1 MKNKDNIFVEYDD
14 NNINHVE
21 CAPDYG
27 QNWDNRQHSTW
38 NDKFI
43 NYSLKCYRP
52 SGSKYRK
59 YNIVNINYY

>member
-1 MKNKDNIFVEYDD
+1 MKNKNQIFVEYDD

-21 CAPDYG
+21 AAPDYG
-27 QNWDNRQHSTW
+27 QNWHEHPALHW
-38 NDKFI
+38 NENLI

-59 YNIVNINYY
+59 YNILHIN